1 MSVDTS
7 SSERRPDG
15 HQEPV
20 ASHWPRLR
28 ILPPIVFGRTWRIV
42 ERNALA
48 YRRRALVLVAALVE
62 PVLFL
67 LSIGIGVGALVGDL
81 PGPNGE
87 LVSYESFVAPGLLAA
102 AAMNGAIFEST
113 FNFFIKF
120 KYMKTYDGIL
130 STPLTP
136 TDTATGEILFALL
149 RGLLASTVFLA
160 TMTVLGYVESPLAVF
175 VLPVT
180 VLIGAGFGAVGLAAS
195 TYMRSYV
202 DFDYINLAVIPLFL
216 FSATFFPVTQYP
228 AGVRTFV
235 EWTPLYQGVELC
247 RALTLG
253 QLDASL
259 VVNVVYLL
267 AMVVV
272 GVTVGSRRLGAL
284 LQP

>member
-1 MSVDTS
+1 MTDTES
-7 SSERRPDG
+7 TEAASPEHP
-15 HQEPV
+15 PV
-20 ASHWPRLR
+20 MPMPGLRLR
-28 ILPPIVFGRTWRIV
+28 VLPPVVLGRTWRIV
-42 ERNALA
+42 ERNTLA
-48 YRRRALVLVAALVE
+48 YRRRMLVLVAALVE
-62 PVLFL
+62 PILFL

-81 PGPNGE
+81 PGPNGDP
-87 LVSYESFVAPGLLAA
+87 VRYESFVAPGLLAA

-149 RGLLASTVFLA
+149 RGLLASTVFLV
-160 TMTVLGYVESPLAVF
+160 TMAVLGYVESPLAVF

-180 VLIGAGFGAVGLAAS
+180 VLIGASFGAVGLAAS

-202 DFDYINLAVIPLFL
+202 DFDYVNLAVIPLFL

-228 AGVRTFV
+228 KGVQVFV

-253 QLDASL
+253 QLHIGLLTNIVYML
-259 VVNVVYLL
+259 V
-267 AMVVV
+267 MVVV
-272 GVTVGSRRLGAL
+272 GVSVGSRRLGTL

>member
-1 MSVDTS
+1 MTDTES
-7 SSERRPDG
+7 TEAVSPEHP
-15 HQEPV
+15 PV
-20 ASHWPRLR
+20 MPMPGLRLR
-28 ILPPIVFGRTWRIV
+28 VLPPVVLGRTWRIV
-42 ERNALA
+42 ERNTLA
-48 YRRRALVLVAALVE
+48 YRRRMLVLVAALVE
-62 PVLFL
+62 PILFL

-81 PGPNGE
+81 PGPNGDP
-87 LVSYESFVAPGLLAA
+87 VRYESFVAPGLLAA

-149 RGLLASTVFLA
+149 RGLLASTVFLV
-160 TMTVLGYVESPLAVF
+160 TMAVLGYIESPLAVF

-180 VLIGAGFGAVGLAAS
+180 VLIGASFGAVGLAAS

-202 DFDYINLAVIPLFL
+202 DFDYVNLAVIPLFL

-228 AGVRTFV
+228 KGVQVFV

-253 QLDASL
+253 QLHIGLLTNIVYML
-259 VVNVVYLL
+259 V
-267 AMVVV
+267 MVVV
-272 GVTVGSRRLGAL
+272 GVSVGSRRLGTL

>member
-1 MSVDTS
+1 MSTESTS
-7 SSERRPDG
+7 TEIPEIEHPPLVPAPG
-15 HQEPV
+15 L
-20 ASHWPRLR
+20 RLR
-28 ILPPIVFGRTWRIV
+28 ILPPIVLGRTWRIV

-48 YRRRALVLVAALVE
+48 YRRRALVLIAALVE
-62 PVLFL
+62 PILFL

-87 LVSYESFVAPGLLAA
+87 LVPYESFVAPGLLAA

-113 FNFFIKF
+113 FNFFVKF

-136 TDTATGEILFALL
+136 ADTATGEIVFALL
-149 RGLLASTVFLA
+149 RGLLASTVFLV

-180 VLIGAGFGAVGLAAS
+180 VLIGAAFGAVGLAAS

-202 DFDYINLAVIPLFL
+202 DFDYVNLAVIPLFL

-253 QLDASL
+253 QLDLGLLS
-259 VVNVVYLL
+259 NVVYLL
-267 AMVVV
+267 AMVVI
-272 GVTVGSRRLGAL
+272 GVTVGSRRLGTL

>member
-1 MSVDTS
+1 MTDTES
-7 SSERRPDG
+7 TEAASPEHP
-15 HQEPV
+15 PV
-20 ASHWPRLR
+20 MPMPGLRLR
-28 ILPPIVFGRTWRIV
+28 VLPPVVLGRTWRIV
-42 ERNALA
+42 ERNTLA
-48 YRRRALVLVAALVE
+48 YRRRMLVLVAALVE
-62 PVLFL
+62 PILFL

-81 PGPNGE
+81 PGPNGDP
-87 LVSYESFVAPGLLAA
+87 VRYESFVAPGLLAA

-149 RGLLASTVFLA
+149 RGLLASTVFLV
-160 TMTVLGYVESPLAVF
+160 TMAVLGYIESPLAVF

-180 VLIGAGFGAVGLAAS
+180 VLIGASFGAVGLAAS

-202 DFDYINLAVIPLFL
+202 DFDYVNLAVIPLFL

-228 AGVRTFV
+228 KGVQVFV

-253 QLDASL
+253 QLHIGLLTNIVYML
-259 VVNVVYLL
+259 V
-267 AMVVV
+267 MVVV
-272 GVTVGSRRLGAL
+272 GVSVGSRRLGTL

>member
-1 MSVDTS
+1 MSADVDSVSEAEPGHPPLVS
-7 SSERRPDG
+7 SPG
-15 HQEPV
+15 L
-20 ASHWPRLR
+20 RLR
-28 ILPPIVFGRTWRIV
+28 ILPPIVFSRTWRIV

-48 YRRRALVLVAALVE
+48 YRRRALVVVAALVE

-67 LSIGIGVGALVGDL
+67 FSIGIGVGALVGDL

-102 AAMNGAIFEST
+102 AAMNSAIFEST

-136 TDTATGEILFALL
+136 ADTATGEILFALL
-149 RGLLASTVFLA
+149 RGLLASTVFLV
-160 TMTVLGYVESPLAVF
+160 TMTALGFVESPLVIL

-180 VLIGAGFGAVGLAAS
+180 VLIGAAFGAVGLAAS
-195 TYMRSYV
+195 TYMRSFV
-202 DFDYINLAVIPLFL
+202 DFDYINLAIIPLFL

-228 AGVRTFV
+228 SAVQTIV

-253 QLDASL
+253 QIDFSL
-259 VVNVVYLL
+259 LGNVVYMLV
-267 AMVVV
+267 MVVV
-272 GVTVGSRRLGAL
+272 GVTVGSRRLGTL